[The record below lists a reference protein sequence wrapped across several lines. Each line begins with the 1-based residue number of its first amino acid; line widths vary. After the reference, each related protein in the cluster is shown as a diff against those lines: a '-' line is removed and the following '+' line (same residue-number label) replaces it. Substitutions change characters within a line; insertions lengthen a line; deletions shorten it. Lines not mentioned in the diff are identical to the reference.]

1 MSEKVQLAEA
11 CVTQGSRRIATVT
24 EMQPGTYDWPIDC
37 DAASPSQTPTGST
50 RTSYERG
57 LDMRIEKVRLEDEQP
72 SPKGFKCMCT
82 FNIQITQG
90 LMLYDLQLV
99 SAPDGNYLVIPPKS
113 ISGAPLCS
121 LSPALRDE
129 IAQLVRV
136 TLMKSYAEEAGKW
149 FNSNYFNHQ
158 KKAR

>member
-1 MSEKVQLAEA
+1 
-11 CVTQGSRRIATVT
+11 
-24 EMQPGTYDWPIDC
+24 
-37 DAASPSQTPTGST
+37 
-50 RTSYERG
+50 
-57 LDMRIEKVRLEDEQP
+57 MRIEKVRLEDEHP

-82 FNIQITQG
+82 FNIQITTG

-99 SAPDGNYLVIPPKS
+99 SAPDGNYLVVPPKS

-121 LSPALRDE
+121 LAPALRDE
-129 IAQLVRV
+129 IAQQVRV